1 MQRQARDI
9 LVIIWLSHHNDHE
22 PPYLHCYPPLPAP
35 IANQPCV
42 RGS

>member
-22 PPYLHCYPPLPAP
+22 PPCLRCYPPLPALIVNHP
-35 IANQPCV
+35 LI
-42 RGS
+42 RGT